1 MWNIS
6 IIVEIIIYFSF
17 YFFYHIPSG
26 SEVFIHLVF
35 GSMTFKLFLQASQNK
50 LLEFQVISPSRTV
63 VTESSLSASFLTHVI
78 SVLFTY
84 FLWGWH
90 KGFVMTTPIP
100 LLSRSYFTT
109 TMGIF
114 LGSLF
119 HFKINFSP
127 FCFSHPISLLVTMMA
142 LFYWRWNHTR
152 KSTFVQPIF
161 QM

>member
-26 SEVFIHLVF
+26 SEVCIHFVF
-35 GSMTFKLFLQASQNK
+35 GSMTFKLFPQASQNK

-63 VTESSLSASFLTHVI
+63 VTESSLSASLLTHVI
-78 SVLFTY
+78 SILLTY
-84 FLWGWH
+84 FLWDWH
-90 KGFVMTTPIP
+90 QGFVMTTPIP
-100 LLSRSYFTT
+100 LLSWSYFTT
-109 TMGIF
+109 TMEIF

-119 HFKINFSP
+119 HFKISFSLIW
-127 FCFSHPISLLVTMMA
+127 FSHPIPLLVTMMA
-142 LFYWRWNHTR
+142 LVYRRWNNTS